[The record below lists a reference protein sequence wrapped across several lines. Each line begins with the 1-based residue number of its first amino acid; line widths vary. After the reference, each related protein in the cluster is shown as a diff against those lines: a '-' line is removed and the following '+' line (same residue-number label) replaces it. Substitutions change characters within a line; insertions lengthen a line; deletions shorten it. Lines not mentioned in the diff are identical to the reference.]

1 MSNLMSLLGT
11 DITTTHVR
19 TKVKGVM
26 DARLAEIIQTRSLN
40 ALFQPIVE
48 LAHGAISGY
57 EGLIRGPS
65 NSPLHSP
72 PQLFRAAAL
81 CDRSVEVEHL
91 CRRVTLESF
100 ARLDLP
106 GDLFLNVSPEC
117 LLNPKA
123 RYGETLNAAQQL
135 GIDPQRVVIELTEQQ
150 PAYDYEL
157 LRDAVQHYRAMGF
170 RIAID
175 DLGEGFSSLRLWSEL
190 RPEFVK
196 IDMHFIQGC
205 DSDPVKL
212 QFLRSIQE
220 IARNAGS
227 QVIAEGIETLAEL
240 NCVRDLGIALGQGY
254 YFARPCATP
263 SRMLADETAA
273 SFARRITPGRRSL
286 PTGTPLMRPITP
298 VAPTASIQEVCA
310 IFAREPE
317 LRSLP
322 VAEHGLPRGIIGRHT
337 LSIHLESPCNTALS
351 EKKPCHL
358 IMNADPLLI
367 EITTPLPDLGRILA
381 DAPAR
386 QLAYGY
392 LVVENGRYRGI
403 GTSQEL
409 IRAITLPAA

>member
-1 MSNLMSLLGT
+1 MSNLTSPPGAN
-11 DITTTHVR
+11 ITTTYVGS
-19 TKVKGVM
+19 KVKGVM
-26 DARLAEIIQTRSLN
+26 DTRLAEIIQTRSLN

-48 LAHGAISGY
+48 LARGTVNGY

-72 PQLFRAAAL
+72 LQLFRAAAL

-123 RYGETLNAAQQL
+123 RYGETLNIAHQL

-150 PAYDYEL
+150 PTYDYEL

-263 SRMLADETAA
+263 SRILAGEMAA
-273 SFARRITPGRRSL
+273 SFMRPITPGRRSL
-286 PTGTPLMRPITP
+286 PTGTPLMRQITP
-298 VAPTASIQEVCA
+298 VAPTASIQEVCT

-317 LRSLP
+317 LHSLP
-322 VAEHGLPRGIIGRHT
+322 VTERGLPRGIIGRHT
-337 LSIHLESPCNTALS
+337 LSNHLELPCS
-351 EKKPCHL
+351 GVPPEEKPCYL

-367 EITTPLPDLGRILA
+367 EITTSLPDLGLILA
-381 DAPAR
+381 NASPC

-409 IRAITLPAA
+409 IRAMTRPAS